1 MKLKISSNE
10 QLSYLIECNN
20 LFNYI
25 KNTGTFTKQKSYLL
39 DRQYISK
46 TDKQLMELLC
56 NIKNIAYADILD
68 DGIFDIGET
77 ILAFEELGEKVFML
91 LNTPHDTSE
100 DIDFDSQWLT
110 PEEEKLLTIK
120 KN

>member
-1 MKLKISSNE
+1 MKLNITSNE
-10 QLSYLIECNN
+10 QLSFLIEFNN

-25 KNTGTFTKQKSYLL
+25 KNTGIFTKEKSNLL
-39 DRQYISK
+39 NRQYLSK
-46 TDKQLMELLC
+46 TDRQLMELLRD
-56 NIKNIAYADILD
+56 IKRIAYADVID

-77 ILAFEELGEKVFML
+77 ILAFEELGEQVFIL

-110 PEEEKLLTIK
+110 PEEEKLLTK
-120 KN
+120 

>member
-1 MKLKISSNE
+1 MKITVKE

-25 KNTGTFTKQKSYLL
+25 KNTGTFTKEKTHLL
-39 DRQYISK
+39 KRPYISK
-46 TDKQLMELLC
+46 TDRQLMELLRD
-56 NIKNIAYADILD
+56 IKKIAYADVID
-68 DGIFDIGET
+68 AHIFDIEE
-77 ILAFEELGEKVFML
+77 IVLAFEELGEQVFFL

-110 PEEEKLLTIK
+110 PDEEKLLAE
-120 KN
+120 